1 MGDTEAADTVD
12 MAVDTEVTGVD
23 TVTVVAMVVTV
34 DAMVMLDTPNTVI
47 NRCTRDNYLSIST
60 TAFHDSQKKYTFLFH
75 ERIEIY
81 LLFLHSKK
89 SDVDEERERESGME
103 GEGEVDD
110 RMMM

>member
-12 MAVDTEVTGVD
+12 MAVDTA
-23 TVTVVAMVVTV
+23 VTVVAMVVTV

-89 SDVDEERERESGME
+89 SDVDEERESGME

-110 RMMM
+110 RMM

>member
-12 MAVDTEVTGVD
+12 MAVDTA
-23 TVTVVAMVVTV
+23 VTVVAMVVTV

-89 SDVDEERERESGME
+89 VTLMKRERESGME
-103 GEGEVDD
+103 GEGEVND